1 MLGVN
6 ALNIAAL
13 VNLVG
18 FMAGAALYAL
28 LLWMA
33 LREAVRWPQ
42 NRLLVATGGLGL
54 LWNLGAL
61 VGYGAR
67 DFGLAPSL
75 PLVLAGAYAALGF
88 LPAVVVHLALSP
100 AARHSRRTS
109 LAWLA
114 YALSGVAAL
123 GHAYGGATGAGPSQ
137 TALRGLM
144 LGYVALL
151 GGLFWVT
158 QREAGA
164 RRAAWASALAVFA
177 VSALHLSQH
186 TSGAAESW
194 LTELVGHHSSV
205 LLALAI
211 LYQDYRF
218 AFADLFL
225 QRALSFLLLV
235 ALAFGLY
242 LALAAPLLTV
252 RDGAGVL
259 SPPAVSGLLG
269 LWVMTALAYPR
280 LRRAAR
286 WFVAQIVLRR
296 PDYGT
301 LRDALAARLAD
312 GETAAEILQ
321 EVCHTLTPALSAREA
336 SWLRDGANDADAPP
350 EVRQLAPWHDDFA
363 AFAPRRCVVTPDNAE
378 VSALI
383 FVPTA
388 EPPFY
393 TLVIGPL
400 AGGRRL
406 LSDDLAF
413 LEAVALMTARRLDAL
428 RVTHERFAQTL
439 REQEISK
446 LATEAQ
452 LRALRAQI
460 NPHFLFNALTTIGYL
475 IQTAPERALETL
487 LTLTS
492 LLRGVLRG
500 GAELVTLDE
509 ELKLIAAYLDIE
521 QARFEERLRVQ
532 LDAPDDLRRV
542 RVPSLLV
549 QPLVENAVKHGIA
562 PARAGGAVTLTARRE
577 TLGGQPFLRLTVRD
591 TGVGASAEA
600 IARGRA
606 NGVGLNNVAQRLH
619 SYCGAAATLNLT
631 AQHGAGATAELLL
644 PLTPD
649 GAQVAATRTGSPPKP
664 LALST

>member
-1 MLGVN
+1 
-6 ALNIAAL
+6 LNIAAL

-67 DFGLAPSL
+67 DFKLAASL

-100 AARHSRRTS
+100 PIRSRGRK
-109 LAWLA
+109 LLVGLA
-114 YALSGVAAL
+114 YALSGGAAL
-123 GHAYGGATGAGPSQ
+123 WHVAGGATGAGPSQ
-137 TALRGLM
+137 VALRGLTF
-144 LGYVALL
+144 GYVALL
-151 GGLFWVT
+151 GALFWAT
-158 QREAGA
+158 RREAGA

-242 LALAAPLLTV
+242 VWVAAPLLALRSGT
-252 RDGAGVL
+252 GALGPL
-259 SPPAVSGLLG
+259 AVSGLLG
-269 LWVMTALAYPR
+269 LWVATALAYPR
-280 LRRAAR
+280 LRQAAG
-286 WFVAQIVLRR
+286 WFVAQVVLRR
-296 PDYGT
+296 PDYGA
-301 LRDALAARLAD
+301 LRDELAARLAD
-312 GETAAEILQ
+312 HETPTEILQ
-321 EVCHTLTPALSAREA
+321 EVCRALTPALSARDA
-336 SWLRDGANDADAPP
+336 GWLRAGDADADAPP
-350 EVRQLAPWHDDFA
+350 ELRRLAPWNKDFA
-363 AFAPRRCVVTPDNAE
+363 AFAPRRCVVTPDNPE
-378 VSALI
+378 VGALV

-393 TLVIGPL
+393 TLVVGPL

-413 LEAVALMTARRLDAL
+413 LEAVALMAARRLDAL

-475 IQTAPERALETL
+475 IQTAPARALDTL
-487 LTLTS
+487 LTLTN

-500 GAELVTLDE
+500 GGEFVTLDE

-521 QARFEERLRVQ
+521 QARFEERLRVR
-532 LDAPDDLRRV
+532 LDAPAELRGV
-542 RVPSLLV
+542 RVPSLLL

-562 PARAGGAVTLTARRE
+562 PAREGGEVTLAARAE
-577 TLGGQPFLRLTVRD
+577 TVDGQPFLRLTVRD
-591 TGVGASAEA
+591 TGVGASDIEL
-600 IARGRA
+600 ARGRKR
-606 NGVGLNNVAQRLH
+606 GVGLSNVEQRLRSH
-619 SYCGAAATLNLT
+619 CGAAAALRLT
-631 AQHGAGATAELLL
+631 TASGAGATAELLL

-649 GAQVAATRTGSPPKP
+649 GAQVATVGEAARERRG
-664 LALST
+664 A